1 VRSCVP
7 GRAAVRGTYFYT
19 VIPKM
24 ALVACAHCQCSEM
37 SFLLSSP
44 YAGAPLGRP
53 NNARAESVGAHP
65 GAGQGLRQSFEGARQ
80 VSFWPAVCCPASVT
94 V

>member
-24 ALVACAHCQCSEM
+24 ALVACAHCRKFRFCCRPLTQ
-37 SFLLSSP
+37 
-44 YAGAPLGRP
+44 APLSGGPTTPEQKVWARTQGPGRGFG
-53 NNARAESVGAHP
+53 NRLKGC
-65 GAGQGLRQSFEGARQ
+65 GRCRFGLPCAAQLR
-80 VSFWPAVCCPASVT
+80 
-94 V
+94 